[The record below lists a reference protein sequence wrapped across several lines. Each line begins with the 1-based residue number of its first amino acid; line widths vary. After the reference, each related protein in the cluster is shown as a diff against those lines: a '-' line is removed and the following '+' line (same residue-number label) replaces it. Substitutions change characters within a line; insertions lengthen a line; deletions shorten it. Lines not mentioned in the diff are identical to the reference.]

1 MRAVLAMYGIGSV
14 RYLEM
19 CSIVDVLSTVEHWRG
34 SVGDD
39 VCIAADF
46 DIGAELSMSS
56 AFSKLTVTP
65 VLQCSVL
72 TVRYW
77 NRVDSELM

>member
-39 VCIAADF
+39 VCIADDF

-56 AFSKLTVTP
+56 AFSNSSIAVFGID
-65 VLQCSVL
+65 CSVL
-72 TVRYW
+72 
-77 NRVDSELM
+77 E